1 MAKKVTKVRKTRKK
15 SKKVKE
21 VKDSQKPWKI
31 SIPKL
36 TLGVSAVLLG
46 TFLAILIT
54 IGIVTSF
61 SIVTS

>member
-15 SKKVKE
+15 SEK
-21 VKDSQKPWKI
+21 VKDSQKPWKT
-31 SIPKL
+31 SMPHL
-36 TLGVSAVLLG
+36 PRRVSAVLLG